1 MPFDGEVLRVKM
13 LVKEMIDKSFA
24 NPLYTLS
31 AVKIERPS
39 VHKCGEFSLNETDSP
54 HAPDGFEAKFTA
66 MIAEVKLGG
75 Q

>member
-1 MPFDGEVLRVKM
+1 MPFEGEVLRVKI
-13 LVKEMIDKSFA
+13 LAKEMIDKSFA

-39 VHKCGEFSLNETDSP
+39 VHKCGEFSLGETDSP
-54 HAPDGFEAKFTA
+54 HAPDGYEAKFA
-66 MIAEVKLGG
+66 SMIEEVKLGG